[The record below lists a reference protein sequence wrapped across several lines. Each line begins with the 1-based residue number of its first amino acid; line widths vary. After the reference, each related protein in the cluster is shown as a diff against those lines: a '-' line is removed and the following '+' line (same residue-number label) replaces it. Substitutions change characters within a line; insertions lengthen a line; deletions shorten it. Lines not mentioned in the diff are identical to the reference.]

1 MVEVEA
7 EMMVEEVEVEI
18 AKTKI
23 CRSPARQPLL
33 ERLSAAALSAHRRSR
48 CAAPATEETLT

>member
-1 MVEVEA
+1 MEVEA